1 MIYRYHHQRKLVFA
15 VGSVQMYA
23 LQCYYLNSYIGFRV
37 HKNMTKQSKAA
48 GAVTAYIHKVH
59 ELAMIRRE

>member
-1 MIYRYHHQRKLVFA
+1 MVFA
-15 VGSVQMYA
+15 DELTPFIEEDKWSVE
-23 LQCYYLNSYIGFRV
+23 
-37 HKNMTKQSKAA
+37 NMTKQSKAA